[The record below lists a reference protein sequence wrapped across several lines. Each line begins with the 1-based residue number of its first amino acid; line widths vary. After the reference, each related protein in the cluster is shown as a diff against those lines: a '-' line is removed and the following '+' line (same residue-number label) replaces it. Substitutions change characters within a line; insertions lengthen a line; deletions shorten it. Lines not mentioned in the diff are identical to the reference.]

1 LSTKS
6 REVIDPKLA
15 KALAHPLRVQLLN
28 ILNERVSSPN
38 QLSKELSEPLGNVS
52 YHVKVLLEYDCVEL
66 VKREPRRGAIEHFY
80 RATKRPFF
88 NDPEWMTLPASAQR
102 GISNT
107 ILQAIGKDVAQALAA
122 GTVTEREDS
131 HLSRTPMV
139 VDERGWAEVT
149 SLLKETLD
157 RALEI
162 QAEATE
168 RLSGS
173 GEEGIHTKVELM
185 HFQSPQPD

>member
-1 LSTKS
+1 MSTKS
-6 REVIDPKLA
+6 KEVIDPKLA

-28 ILNERVSSPN
+28 VLNERVSSPN
-38 QLSKELSEPLGNVS
+38 QLSKELGEPLGNVS
-52 YHVKVLLEYDCVEL
+52 YHVKVLLDYDCVEL

-88 NDPEWMTLPASAQR
+88 NDPEWMTLPSSAQR

-107 ILQAIGKDVAQALAA
+107 ILREIGEDVAQALAA

-139 VDERGWAEVT
+139 VDERGWEDVT
-149 SLLKETLD
+149 DLLKETLD
-157 RALEI
+157 RIREI

-168 RLSGS
+168 RLGAD
-173 GEEGIHTKVELM
+173 GEGIHTKVELM
-185 HFQSPQPD
+185 HFQSPQPG